1 MSKGYTDNVDE
12 YAYDYLYEMFK
23 KYHSTE
29 TLREQ
34 MPGAFK
40 EDDSSGDIMVETK
53 ESMKWW
59 DAIIYFKRRD
69 EALTKLVETLELDE
83 SDFAYFP
90 KRENELEEDEYYIF
104 SMPVSKEDFEF
115 IKGMCLR

>member
-1 MSKGYTDNVDE
+1 MSKGYTNNVDE

-29 TLREQ
+29 RLSESF
-34 MPGAFK
+34 PDEFDV
-40 EDDSSGDIMVETK
+40 ESDIIVETK
-53 ESMKWW
+53 ESMMWW

-90 KRENELEEDEYYIF
+90 KRENELEEDEYYIL